1 MSPAGGPGGH
11 VVLAGGPVE
20 DARVSPAPAP
30 AMVPPLVRWPPT
42 PSPSPPATL
51 VRPGAAGTPVGAQL
65 GPAGRSPGE
74 GIVHLLFVCPLS
86 TLKTKVYR
94 VTTDI

>member
-1 MSPAGGPGGH
+1 M
-11 VVLAGGPVE
+11 LAGGPVE

-42 PSPSPPATL
+42 PAPSPPATL

-65 GPAGRSPGE
+65 GPAGRSPG
-74 GIVHLLFVCPLS
+74 GFIICYLCVH
-86 TLKTKVYR
+86 
-94 VTTDI
+94 D